1 MMSVTSDKLQEKNQT
16 ELCIK
21 GSVDFI
27 ILLID
32 FLRRKQVYVF

>member
-1 MMSVTSDKLQEKNQT
+1 MSVTSDKLQEKKKT

-27 ILLID
+27 ILLKD
-32 FLRRKQVYVF
+32 FLRRKQVFVF